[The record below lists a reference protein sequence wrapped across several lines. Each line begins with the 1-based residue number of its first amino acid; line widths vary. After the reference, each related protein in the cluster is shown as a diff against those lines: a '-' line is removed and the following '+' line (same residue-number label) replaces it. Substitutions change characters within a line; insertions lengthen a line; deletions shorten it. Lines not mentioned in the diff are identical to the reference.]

1 MIGTAARGTC
11 NGARKRGGEHRA
23 RDACDERAPRRAARL
38 PAADADLYE
47 VLGPNVWDRGGVK
60 VRRRVHPLVEVGLLD
75 VGVPVE
81 VNDPCRGRSAGC
93 EGCGG
98 ASAARGVRGAP
109 HRIPMRFDV
118 TDASPRTVGKPIEWS
133 PPRMTG
139 KEPDAATCATAFEIW
154 SNVFS
159 MFAGI
164 VKTSPASHLCGAGG
178 CAA

>member
-1 MIGTAARGTC
+1 M
-11 NGARKRGGEHRA
+11 RA
-23 RDACDERAPRRAARL
+23 
-38 PAADADLYE
+38 
-47 VLGPNVWDRGGVK
+47 
-60 VRRRVHPLVEVGLLD
+60 
-75 VGVPVE
+75 
-81 VNDPCRGRSAGC
+81 
-93 EGCGG
+93 GG
-98 ASAARGVRGAP
+98 AVGGVRGAS
-109 HRIPMRFDV
+109 HRVPMRFDV